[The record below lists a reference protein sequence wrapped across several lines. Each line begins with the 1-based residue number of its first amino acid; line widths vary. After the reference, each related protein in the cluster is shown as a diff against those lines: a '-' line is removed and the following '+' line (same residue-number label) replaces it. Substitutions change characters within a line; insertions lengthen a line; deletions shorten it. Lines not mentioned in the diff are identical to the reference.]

1 MGVNLVVGADIHNV
15 ALHEGCYRYTLI
27 PNLSLAWVSVFHEQ
41 TVERQGSLAFCI
53 SKSFEAEH
61 ERRSPLERMSVF
73 AGNARH
79 LCFF

>member
-1 MGVNLVVGADIHNV
+1 MSVNLVVGADIHNV

-41 TVERQGSLAFCI
+41 TVERQGSLVFCV
-53 SKSFEAEH
+53 SKSSEV
-61 ERRSPLERMSVF
+61 ERERGSPLERTRVF
-73 AGNARH
+73 AENARH